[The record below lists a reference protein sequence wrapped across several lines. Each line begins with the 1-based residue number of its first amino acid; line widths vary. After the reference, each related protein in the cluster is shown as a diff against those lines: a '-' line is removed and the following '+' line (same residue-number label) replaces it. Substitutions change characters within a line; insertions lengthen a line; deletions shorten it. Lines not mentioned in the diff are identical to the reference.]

1 MKDITI
7 YTLDYCPY
15 CHKALATL
23 KEHEISFKN
32 IDATPNEEETSKMLK
47 EKYQIS
53 GEVTYPQIIVEGER
67 IGGNDDLQ
75 QTIQNG
81 TFEKIFK

>member
-23 KEHEISFKN
+23 KEQGVSFQN
-32 IDATPNEEETSKMLK
+32 IDATPNEEEISRTLK
-47 EKYQIS
+47 EKYKIQ

-67 IGGNDDLQ
+67 IGGNDNLQ

-81 TFEKIFK
+81 TFDKIFR